1 MGNRTIT
8 RTPIASFTNLWHST
22 RLPDSPA
29 LPLRRHL
36 HPRRHPITQPPPNI
50 RYVEPI
56 SQRLESH
63 LQRLQLGRNTR
74 GRRPDI
80 QIHRIPR
87 HWRQLPPRTEHE
99 FPLGCGSQY
108 LLRGCGG
115 ACRLLTVP
123 SASLS
128 YLFRCGAEFGLRC
141 RNYRTSRIS
150 IIPLFGDALIL
161 FVR

>member
-8 RTPIASFTNLWHST
+8 RTPIASFTNLLHST

-29 LPLRRHL
+29 LP
-36 HPRRHPITQPPPNI
+36 PRHPITQPPRNI
-50 RYVEPI
+50 RYVEPT

-87 HWRQLPPRTEHE
+87 HWRQLPPRTAHE

-108 LLRGCGG
+108 PLRGCGG
-115 ACRLLTVP
+115 ACRQLTVP

-128 YLFRCGAEFGLRC
+128 YLFRCGAEFDCAAGITVRPG
-141 RNYRTSRIS
+141 YRQS
-150 IIPLFGDALIL
+150 LFSAM
-161 FVR
+161 R